1 MARKKAHIHD
11 GWNKGA
17 TLCGLEQ
24 QYDKTTDRWL
34 VIMSY
39 GTYDKE
45 HRHTGFCSKCA
56 AIAEQAEWNGNDLV
70 ARYAPHKVKRY
81 LEERKKLRAP
91 TYIARRTHDYHV
103 MVYRARKDGEIDQR
117 FKPRIEPIYQDST
130 VELLRAFGRP
140 RKWAEAV
147 MKAYET
153 GEEVRFRTIP
163 G

>member
-1 MARKKAHIHD
+1 MAKKTHIHD
-11 GWNKGA
+11 GCDRSV

-24 QYDKTTDRWL
+24 QRDKPTDKWL
-34 VIMSY
+34 DIVSY

-45 HRHTGFCSKCA
+45 HRHSGFCSKCVA
-56 AIAEQAEWNGNDLV
+56 VAEQAEWDGSDLV

-81 LEERKKLRAP
+81 LEERKRLHAP

-103 MVYRARKDGEIDQR
+103 MVYRATKNGEVDQR

-140 RKWAEAV
+140 RRWAEAV

-153 GEEVRFRTIP
+153 GEEVRFRTITD
-163 G
+163 